1 MGVREA
7 MKGKAAT
14 VEEMVAGVNAAGMVA
29 PWVAP
34 EKAEVRVAVVKVA
47 VTAAAVTAAAVM
59 EAVATAVVAVAVVA
73 TKKVKAVGVWE
84 AVRVEVSAVA
94 AKEAGTGMEE

>member
-1 MGVREA
+1 

-29 PWVAP
+29 P
-34 EKAEVRVAVVKVA
+34 EKAEVRVAVVKV
-47 VTAAAVTAAAVM
+47 AVTAAAVM